1 MTANRQTTLRDAV
14 TLSGCGVHTA
24 GAATVIIRPSA
35 VNTGIVFVRKGLEGG
50 IQRRIP
56 ARYGNVSMTELCT
69 VLGDPNFGAVSTVE
83 HIMAALYGLSVDNAL
98 IEIDG
103 PEVPIM
109 DGSAIAF
116 VEAVRSIGLV
126 KQHAARRV
134 VHVMRPVVVTS
145 GRARSE
151 LLPREEGFFFD
162 VTIDFDTPVIGRQH
176 MAMELEP
183 EAFAA
188 DVASARTFGFMRD
201 VEQLWKNGFAL
212 GASLENTVAIG
223 DDRVINPEGLR
234 FEDEFVRH
242 KMLDAIGDVA
252 LAGLPIIGTFRS
264 FCGGHKLNIAV
275 LKQLFSDPA
284 NFEIVEEQDAV
295 SSRRVQMA
303 AAAYAPAAG

>member
-1 MTANRQTTLRDAV
+1 MMASRQTTLRDAI

-24 GAATVIIRPSA
+24 GAASVTIRPAA
-35 VNTGIVFVRKGLEGG
+35 VNSGIVFVRKGLEGG

-83 HIMAALYGLSVDNAL
+83 HIMAALYGLSIDNAQV
-98 IEIDG
+98 EIDG

-116 VEAVRSIGLV
+116 VDAVRSMGV
-126 KQHAARRV
+126 VSQHAARRC
-134 VHVMRPVVVTS
+134 VHVLRPVVVS
-145 GRARSE
+145 HGRARSE
-151 LLPREEGFFFD
+151 LLPRDEGFFLD

-176 MAMELEP
+176 MAMELEAD
-183 EAFAA
+183 AFAA
-188 DVASARTFGFMRD
+188 EVASARTFGFMRD

-234 FEDEFVRH
+234 FSDEFVRH
-242 KMLDAIGDVA
+242 KMLDAIGDIA
-252 LAGLPIIGTFRS
+252 LAGLPIVGAFRS

-275 LKQLFSDPA
+275 LKELFSDPA
-284 NFEIVEEQDAV
+284 NFQIVEAQDMV
-295 SSRRVQMA
+295 SARRVQMA

>member
-1 MTANRQTTLRDAV
+1 MTAGRQRTLRDAV

-24 GAATVIIRPSA
+24 GAASVTIRPAA
-35 VNTGIVFVRKGLEGG
+35 VNHGIVFVRKGLEGG
-50 IQRRIP
+50 INRRIP

-83 HIMAALYGLSVDNAL
+83 HIMAALYGMSVDNAL

-109 DGSAIAF
+109 DGSAITF
-116 VEAVRSIGLV
+116 VEAVRTAGFVSQQAV
-126 KQHAARRV
+126 RRR
-134 VHVMRPVVVTS
+134 VHVMKPVVVTH

-151 LLPREEGFFFD
+151 LLPRDEGFCLD
-162 VTIDFDTPVIGRQH
+162 VTIDFDTAVIGRQH
-176 MAMELEP
+176 MVMELEP

-188 DVASARTFGFMRD
+188 EVASARTFGFMRD

-234 FEDEFVRH
+234 FADEFVRH
-242 KMLDAIGDVA
+242 KMLDAIGDIS
-252 LAGLPIIGTFRS
+252 LAGLPIVGTFRS
-264 FCGGHKLNIAV
+264 FCGGHHLNIAV
-275 LKQLFSDPA
+275 LKQLFADPA
-284 NFEIVEEQDAV
+284 NFEIVEDEA
-295 SSRRVQMA
+295 SGPAHRVQMS